1 MRYKPL
7 PIGVDNFKQ
16 LIEQG
21 YYFVDKTAFIKD
33 LLDMKG
39 AVNLFTRPRR
49 FGKTLN
55 MSMLQYFFEDMHTIK
70 GELLDNRWIFEGL
83 NIMEAGESYLS
94 HMGAYPVI
102 TLTLK
107 AGKQS
112 TFGSAYRQLTRQISM
127 EFERHYYL
135 LDTDMPEETRER
147 YKSILSGHADM
158 DVFKDSIQF
167 LSFCLANYYE
177 KKVILLIDE
186 YDVPLENAFVCGFYD
201 EMTDFIRALFESAL
215 KTNPSLEFA
224 VITGCLRI
232 SKESIFTGLN
242 NLEVI
247 SILDDSYN
255 EYFGFTDCE
264 VKEICED
271 YGFPEKYESVKEW
284 YNGYLFGHTNVYNP
298 WSVVRYIKDLQANE
312 NCYPKAY
319 WANTS
324 SNSIVRELI
333 EIADESVKAEIEL
346 LIDGGSIE
354 KPVHEDITYGEVYE
368 TMDNLWNF
376 MFFTGYFRKVS
387 ERVSENDIRYLT
399 FKIPNREVR
408 YIFYTKVNAWFQAK
422 MKARDMS
429 RLHKAFIQ
437 KDVEVLEAELNDIML
452 ETISSMDEHENYY
465 HGLVAGLLTGI
476 KGYITK
482 SNRESGKGRCDLFVK
497 PVSRRKEAFIVE
509 FKVTK
514 KLVELEGKAEEA
526 LAQIEDRNYERE
538 LRDDNYSIISRYG
551 IAFCGKECMV
561 RLAGGGTDLLRQ

>member
-7 PIGVDNFKQ
+7 PIGVDDFKK
-16 LIEQG
+16 LIEHG
-21 YYFVDKTAFIKD
+21 YYYVDKTAFIRD
-33 LLDMKG
+33 LIDRKG
-39 AVNLFTRPRR
+39 EVNLFTRPRR

-55 MSMLQYFFEDMHTIK
+55 MSMLRYFLEDMHTIK
-70 GELLDNRWIFEGL
+70 GEPMDNRGLFEGL
-83 NIMEAGESYLS
+83 NIMQAGESYLS

-107 AGKQS
+107 AGRQS
-112 TFGSAYRQLTRQISM
+112 TFASAYRQITMQIGM
-127 EFERHYYL
+127 EFERHSYV
-135 LDTDMPEETRER
+135 LDSDLPDEMKER

-158 DVFKDSIQF
+158 DIFKGSLQF
-167 LSFCLANYYE
+167 LSHCLSYYYG
-177 KKVILLIDE
+177 KRAVLLIDE
-186 YDVPLENAFVCGFYD
+186 YDVPLENAFLCGFYD
-201 EMTDFIRALFESAL
+201 EMIDFIRALFENVL
-215 KTNPSLEFA
+215 KTNAGLEFA
-224 VITGCLRI
+224 VISGCLRI

-247 SILDDSYN
+247 SILNDSYH

-264 VKEICED
+264 VRKLCD
-271 YGFPEKYESVKEW
+271 DFALSEKYETVKAW
-284 YNGYLFGHTNVYNP
+284 YNGYLFGNTNVYNP

-312 NCYPKAY
+312 NCYPVAY

-333 EIADESVKAEIEL
+333 ELADESVKAEIEQ
-346 LIDGGSIE
+346 LIDGGVIE
-354 KPVHEDITYGEVYE
+354 KPVHEDITYAEVYE
-368 TMDNLWNF
+368 SMDNLWNF

-387 ERVSENDIRYLT
+387 ERICENDIRYLT
-399 FKIPNREVR
+399 FRIPNREVR
-408 YIFYTKVNAWFQAK
+408 YIFYTKVSAWFQTK
-422 MKARDMS
+422 IKQRDMS
-429 RLHKAFIQ
+429 RLHNALLQ
-437 KDVEVLEAELNDIML
+437 KDVETFEAELNDIML

-497 PVSRRKEAFIVE
+497 PVSRRKGAFIIE

-514 KLVELEGKAEEA
+514 KLGELEAKADEA
-526 LAQIEDRNYERE
+526 LEQIEERHYEKE
-538 LRDDNYSIISRYG
+538 LLDDNYSVISRYG

-561 RLAGGGTDLLRQ
+561 RLAAQ

>member
-7 PIGVDNFKQ
+7 PIGVDNFKK

-33 LLDMKG
+33 LIDMKG

-55 MSMLQYFFEDMHTIK
+55 MSMLQYFFEDMHTTK
-70 GELLDNRWIFEGL
+70 GEQLDNRWIFEGL

-112 TFGSAYRQLTRQISM
+112 TFESAYKQLARQISM

-135 LDTDMPEETRER
+135 LDSDMPDETKER
-147 YKSILSGHADM
+147 YKSIFGGHADI
-158 DVFKDSIQF
+158 DVFKNSIQF
-167 LSFCLANYYE
+167 LSNCLERYYGR
-177 KKVILLIDE
+177 KVILLIDE
-186 YDVPLENAFVCGFYD
+186 YDVPLENAFVKGFYD
-201 EMTDFIRALFESAL
+201 EMVDFIRALFESAL
-215 KTNPSLEFA
+215 KTNSSLEFA

-242 NLEVI
+242 NLTVI
-247 SILDDSYN
+247 SILNEQYD
-255 EYFGFTDCE
+255 EYFGFKDEE
-264 VKEICED
+264 VRKLCGD
-271 YGFPEKYESVKEW
+271 YGLSHKYEVIKNW
-284 YNGYLFGHTNVYNP
+284 YDGYRFGNADVYNP
-298 WSVVRYIKDLQANE
+298 WSVIQFMFDLQANE

-324 SNSIVRELI
+324 LNSIVRELI

-354 KPVHEDITYGEVYE
+354 KPIHEDITYGEVYE

-387 ERVSENDIRYLT
+387 EQVSENDIRYLT
-399 FKIPNREVR
+399 FRIPNREVR

-422 MKARDMS
+422 MKERDMS

-437 KDVEVLEAELNDIML
+437 KDVEVLEAE
-452 ETISSMDEHENYY
+452 
-465 HGLVAGLLTGI
+465 LLTGI

-514 KLVELEGKAEEA
+514 KLGELEDKAEEA
-526 LAQIEDRNYERE
+526 LAQIKDRHYERE
-538 LRDDNYSIISRYG
+538 LIDDNYSVISRYG

-561 RLAGGGTDLLRQ
+561 KLEEY

>member
-7 PIGVDNFKQ
+7 PIGIDNFKQ
-16 LIEQG
+16 LIKQG

-39 AVNLFTRPRR
+39 AVNLFIRPRR

-70 GELLDNRWIFEGL
+70 GEPLDNRWIFEGL
-83 NIMEAGESYLS
+83 NILEAGENYLS

-112 TFGSAYRQLTRQISM
+112 TFESAYRQLTRQISI

-135 LDTDMPEETRER
+135 LDTDMPEEMRER
-147 YKSILSGHADM
+147 YKSILGGHADM

-167 LSFCLANYYE
+167 LSSCLVNYYGR
-177 KKVILLIDE
+177 KVILLIDE

-201 EMTDFIRALFESAL
+201 EMIDFIRALFESAL

-284 YNGYLFGHTNVYNP
+284 YDGYLFGHTNVYNP
-298 WSVVRYIKDLQANE
+298 WSVVRYVKDLQVNE

-333 EIADESVKAEIEL
+333 EIADESVRAEIEL
-346 LIDGGSIE
+346 LIDGGTIE
-354 KPVHEDITYGEVYE
+354 KPIHEDITYGEVYE

-387 ERVSENDIRYLT
+387 ERISENDIRYLT
-399 FKIPNREVR
+399 FRIPNREVR
-408 YIFYTKVNAWFQAK
+408 YIFYTKVSAWFQAK
-422 MKARDMS
+422 MKQRDMS
-429 RLHKAFIQ
+429 RLHNAFIQ
-437 KDVEVLEAELNDIML
+437 KDVAVLEEELNDIML

-482 SNRESGKGRCDLFVK
+482 SNRETGKGRCDLFVK

-514 KLVELEGKAEEA
+514 KLSELEAKADEA
-526 LAQIEDRNYERE
+526 LEQIEDRNYEKE
-538 LRDDNYSIISRYG
+538 LIDDNYSVISRYG

-561 RLAGGGTDLLRQ
+561 KLAACHNPLT